1 MGYRRK
7 NLEIRFCGASR
18 GLRLA
23 VRLRILRPK
32 SRNVQKLIL
41 KNRKDETRSVAN
53 AVVQFIPPALQTA
66 VMGILSVA
74 AVYFHLNPSQ
84 THNPPQS

>member
-7 NLEIRFCGASR
+7 NLEIRFSR
-18 GLRLA
+18 RLVA
-23 VRLRILRPK
+23 CVLLSRLRILRPK

-41 KNRKDETRSVAN
+41 KNRKDETRSVTN

-74 AVYFHLNPSQ
+74 AVYFHISPSQ